1 MGLQQDR
8 LRDALEAIRGI
19 KIPEFPQE
27 VIELDAEIQSKFAN
41 AQNITKIIER
51 NTTLSGEVV
60 KLANMPVM
68 KAKNPVN
75 TIRDAVTTMGFK
87 NIYNLVVI
95 AAFKRMFGS
104 RGLHRDISDNS
115 VDVAFCMAFLTEE
128 VHGIP
133 RDEAYLVGLFHNVGC
148 LMLASKDEEVYQKIF
163 RSGMSNPIGIL
174 QKEQEAFNTNHT
186 LVGLLVAKKWQL
198 PTDLLNVIM
207 LHHTPDVSKIND
219 DKVRTYVAM
228 LKIANAIVAEI
239 SLGSYIGDEMKAFLK
254 DGKQE
259 LMLDTDFIND
269 LRQQLLTG
277 GTK

>member
-1 MGLQQDR
+1 MQDK
-8 LRDALEAIRGI
+8 LRNALEAIRGI

-41 AQNITKIIER
+41 TQNITKIIER
-51 NTTLSGEVV
+51 NTTLSGEVI
-60 KLANMPVM
+60 KLANMPIM
-68 KAKNPVN
+68 KATSPVN
-75 TIRDAVTTMGFK
+75 SIRDAVNTMGLK

-95 AAFKRMFGS
+95 AAFKRMFS
-104 RGLHRDISDNS
+104 SKGLHRDISDNS

-148 LMLASKDEEVYQKIF
+148 LMLASKDEEAYQKIF
-163 RSGMSNPIGIL
+163 NSGMTNPIKVL
-174 QKEQEAFNTNHT
+174 NKEQETFNTNHT
-186 LVGLLVAKKWQL
+186 FVGLLVAKKWQL
-198 PTDLLNVIM
+198 PTELLNVIM
-207 LHHTPDVSKIND
+207 LHHTAEVSKIND
-219 DKVRTYVAM
+219 DRVRTYVAM

-239 SLGSYIGDEMKAFLK
+239 SLGAYIGEEMKSFLK

-259 LMLDTDFIND
+259 LMLSDDFIND

-277 GTK
+277 GSK

>member
-1 MGLQQDR
+1 MQDR
-8 LRDALEAIRGI
+8 LRAALEAIRGI

-41 AQNITKIIER
+41 VQNITKIIER
-51 NTTLSGEVV
+51 NTTLSGEVI

-68 KAKNPVN
+68 KATSPVN
-75 TIRDAVTTMGFK
+75 TIRDAVNTMGLK

-104 RGLHRDISDNS
+104 KGLHRDISDNS

-148 LMLASKDEEVYQKIF
+148 LMLASKDEAVYQKIF
-163 RSGMSNPIGIL
+163 NSGMTNPISVL
-174 QKEQEAFNTNHT
+174 KKEQETFNTDHT
-186 LVGLLVAKKWQL
+186 MVGLLVAKKWQL
-198 PTDLLNVIM
+198 PTELLNVIM
-207 LHHTPDVSKIND
+207 LHHTLQVAKIND
-219 DKVRTYVAM
+219 DRVRTYVAM
-228 LKIANAIVAEI
+228 LKISNAIVAEI
-239 SLGSYIGDEMKAFLK
+239 SLGAYIGEEMKSFLK

-259 LMLDTDFIND
+259 LMLSDDFIND

-277 GTK
+277 GSK